1 MLDLDNFKVIND
13 TYGHKAGD
21 AVIRKV
27 SNDIRQ
33 ALRKD
38 DWIAR
43 FEGEEF
49 IIWLPNVEARDA
61 IRMAERLRSETETE
75 LNQTN

>member
-21 AVIRKV
+21 AVIRKF
-27 SNDIRQ
+27 SSDIRQ

-38 DWIAR
+38 DWIAKFGGDR
-43 FEGEEF
+43 VYY
-49 IIWLPNVEARDA
+49 LA
-61 IRMAERLRSETETE
+61 TECGSTRRHSDGRA
-75 LNQTN
+75 LAL